1 MCDEGTGH
9 ETDLA
14 AALAKV
20 AELRRSLVMDPI
32 RAVDLKGDDEKR
44 DRDVQASAA
53 EMKKLRTTIAKLT
66 TLCAKYR
73 LHKEQYEKC
82 REEVEKLEARLLPGE
97 CLLFRDF
104 VAQYTANGSK
114 MSNLQLV
121 CLYRNVKDGPLFQF
135 QVSNFSLTQSQDKY
149 YVADVM
155 DFHMKA
161 KEDGGS
167 GLLSKFTTVY
177 VSGDHGTH
185 FSDIYTIYNES
196 RMFEKYGKV
205 VHIVSLCS
213 YHCYNRCDA
222 AGVHSKKLGLQA
234 AKERE
239 PLELGEHYTDAVN
252 DDGTSYTLAWNWVV
266 INRSVDVFGVGVVLT
281 RPLNLGVRL
290 LREICEFSFGF
301 EDEHGKVCHIPG
313 IVKCREVPFSGK
325 FIIIDLVTDRQ
336 NSWCDRCTQFYQ
348 RPVKHTEDLEKVGI
362 MTQLWH

>member
-1 MCDEGTGH
+1 
-9 ETDLA
+9 
-14 AALAKV
+14 
-20 AELRRSLVMDPI
+20 
-32 RAVDLKGDDEKR
+32 
-44 DRDVQASAA
+44 
-53 EMKKLRTTIAKLT
+53 
-66 TLCAKYR
+66 
-73 LHKEQYEKC
+73 
-82 REEVEKLEARLLPGE
+82 
-97 CLLFRDF
+97 
-104 VAQYTANGSK
+104 
-114 MSNLQLV
+114 
-121 CLYRNVKDGPLFQF
+121 
-135 QVSNFSLTQSQDKY
+135 
-149 YVADVM
+149 M

-239 PLELGEHYTDAVN
+239 PLETGEHYTDAVN
-252 DDGTSYTLAWNWVV
+252 DDGTSYTLAWNWEV
-266 INRSVDVFGVGVVLT
+266 INRSVDVFGVGGLLT
-281 RPLNLGVRL
+281 RPSNLGVRL

-313 IVKCREVPFSGK
+313 
-325 FIIIDLVTDRQ
+325 
-336 NSWCDRCTQFYQ
+336 
-348 RPVKHTEDLEKVGI
+348 
-362 MTQLWH
+362 